1 MLRWINIHSK
11 FLIKRFSSLYFIF
24 WFDYLASKLYFFSR
38 YLLKQNSNLLGFE
51 ETEGEETLAASEDEI
66 SVDNVGEESSEIY
79 LVNIAESIHLFD
91 SK

>member
-11 FLIKRFSSLYFIF
+11 FLIKRFSSLNFRF

-38 YLLKQNSNLLGFE
+38 YLLKQNSNLLGFVE
-51 ETEGEETLAASEDEI
+51 IEGEETLAASEDEI

>member
-1 MLRWINIHSK
+1 M
-11 FLIKRFSSLYFIF
+11 YV
-24 WFDYLASKLYFFSR
+24 FSR

>member
-1 MLRWINIHSK
+1 M
-11 FLIKRFSSLYFIF
+11 
-24 WFDYLASKLYFFSR
+24 YFFSR

-79 LVNIAESIHLFD
+79 LVNIAESIYSFD